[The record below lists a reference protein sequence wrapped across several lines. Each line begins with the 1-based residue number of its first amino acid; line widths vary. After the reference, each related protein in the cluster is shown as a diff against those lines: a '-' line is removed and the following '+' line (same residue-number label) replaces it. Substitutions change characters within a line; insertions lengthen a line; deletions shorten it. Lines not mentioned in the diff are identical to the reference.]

1 VSSLPPFSESYGNGS
16 HAVSGSFIADN
27 LKIGDTTVEALVMAL
42 VASGTGPP
50 VGILGL
56 GFDVSESISTE
67 DGIVYP
73 TILDTMYNQD
83 LINSH
88 AYSLYLDDLGKLG
101 SDQESSHNIITNF
114 KIQLPPQVRCYLAAT
129 TRINTRDHS

>member
-1 VSSLPPFSESYGNGS
+1 VSSLPAFYEAYGNGS
-16 HAVSGSFIADN
+16 RSVSGSFIADN
-27 LKIGDTTVEALVMAL
+27 LKIGDTTVEALVMGL
-42 VASGTGPP
+42 VASGNGPD

-56 GFDVSESISTE
+56 GLDVSESTSIQ

-73 TILDTMYNQD
+73 TILDTMYNQG

-101 SDQESSHNIITNF
+101 SDQESFHNIIANF
-114 KIQLPPQVRCYLAAT
+114 KSSRLLRCAAIW
-129 TRINTRDHS
+129 RLRHG